1 MQEDIQREILM
12 KGPVQAVFKV
22 YPDFFIYKSGVYESS
37 LENIS
42 DSISEYHSVKLLG
55 WGFEKG
61 VAYWVY

>member
-1 MQEDIQREILM
+1 M